1 VRRALSI
8 PQNLWLKFKTFSLK
22 KKIFVVVG
30 MIIAFFI
37 ISGIISNATKKPDY
51 SVAKAAKADL
61 TEQVTETGHVS
72 VSGVIPVYSPTNG
85 IVEEVYIKNGEMV
98 SDGQDLVKVNSSAT
112 QQEQQA
118 AYANYLAAK
127 NVLDSASSDL
137 HLSQASMLDAW
148 DEYKN
153 LAKSGAYENGDGSP
167 RNDQRTSPE
176 FHISQKEWLA
186 AEAKYKDQQSVIA
199 KGQAQVSSAWLL
211 YQATQNSVV
220 KAPSGG
226 IVENLAA
233 SVGKNVAINAPT
245 QPGVPILTL
254 STASGAAEIV
264 VSLSEGDISKVAE
277 GQSANIEIPSLDKT
291 YKGFVTRVDSIGTQD
306 AGVIRYNVY
315 LEIEDVD
322 NNLKTGM
329 TADATIITK
338 KLSDTLSVPNSAVK
352 PYKGGRAVRVMKNGK
367 VEYIPVKI
375 GTRGTTKTQILSG
388 IAEGQEVVTAL
399 SNEQLKR
406 PGVFN

>member
-1 VRRALSI
+1 MGI
-8 PQNLWLKFKTFSLK
+8 
-22 KKIFVVVG
+22 
-30 MIIAFFI
+30 IIAFFV
-37 ISGIISNATKKPDY
+37 ISGMISNATKKPDY
-51 SVAKAAKADL
+51 SVAKVTRSDL

-85 IVEEVYIKNGEMV
+85 IVEAVFVRNGEEV
-98 SDGQDLVKVNSSAT
+98 ADGQDLVKVNSSAT
-112 QQEQQA
+112 AQEQQA

-127 NVLDSASSDL
+127 NTFDSAQSDL
-137 HLSQASMLDAW
+137 YLSQAGMLDAW
-148 DEYKN
+148 DDYKN
-153 LAKSGAYENGDGSP
+153 LAESGAYENGDGSP
-167 RNDQRTSPE
+167 RNDQRTSAE
-176 FHISQKEWLA
+176 FNISKNQWQA
-186 AEAKYKDQQSVIA
+186 AEAKYKDQKSVIA
-199 KGQAQVSSAWLL
+199 KGQAQVSSTWLL

-220 KAPSGG
+220 KAPSDGK
-226 IVENLAA
+226 VENLAA

-277 GQSANIEIPSLDKT
+277 GQSASIEIPSLDKT
-291 YKGFVTRVDSIGTQD
+291 YKGMVTRVDSIGTQD

-315 LEIEDVD
+315 LEIEDAD
-322 NNLKTGM
+322 NGLKTGM

-338 KLSDTLSVPNSAVK
+338 KLANTLSVPNSAVK

-388 IAEGQEVVTAL
+388 IAEGQEVITAL